1 MLQMLRHGNARAG
14 ARRLCGAAASSG
26 RLRACQLVLERWR
39 LLGWEPMAVRW
50 LGLGLGFGF
59 GFGFGLGLELGFE
72 S

>member
-39 LLGWEPMAVRW
+39 LLGWEPMAVR
-50 LGLGLGFGF
+50 
-59 GFGFGLGLELGFE
+59 
-72 S
+72 